1 MPFIEP
7 CDLEDRHLCLFK
19 NMGVLMTVEKM
30 ILDLKTRGFSK
41 ATLQTYEKQLICFA
55 HFIQKDLTE
64 VSIEDTRKYHIY
76 LIDKN
81 LSPKT
86 INLSAAVL
94 RFYFLITLNKP
105 WPQYFIPN
113 MKLKKTIPKVWSPDE
128 VIHLINSEDLL
139 MQKIMLMTC
148 YSLGLRIGELVHLKL
163 PHINKER
170 MMVFINGKG
179 NRERLVI
186 LPETLLCALQYY
198 IDNYKNDK
206 SIWLFPS
213 PTDFTKHFSREYF
226 RKLFYLSK
234 IKANLL
240 KPGGVHTLRHCYATH
255 LLETGVDLRTIQLL
269 LGHSLISTTTIYT
282 HVRQDYAQKIKTPLD
297 SFAAKLNFPKRG
309 V

>member
-1 MPFIEP
+1 
-7 CDLEDRHLCLFK
+7 
-19 NMGVLMTVEKM
+19 MTVEKM
-30 ILDLKTRGFSK
+30 VLDLKSRGFSN
-41 ATLQTYEKQLICFA
+41 ATLLTYQKQLICFSK
-55 HFIQKDLTE
+55 FIQKDLNE
-64 VSIEDTRKYHIY
+64 VSIDDTRIYHLS
-76 LIDKN
+76 LIDKK

-86 INLSAAVL
+86 INLNSAVL
-94 RFYFLITLNKP
+94 RFYFLITLNRQ
-105 WPQYFIPN
+105 WSQYFIPN

-128 VIHLINSEDLL
+128 VLHLINSENLL
-139 MQKIMLMTC
+139 MQKTMLMTC
-148 YSLGLRIGELVHLKL
+148 YSLGLRVGELVNLK
-163 PHINKER
+163 IQNIDRER

-186 LPETLLCALQYY
+186 LPETLLFALQYY

-213 PTDFTKHFSREYF
+213 PTDSAKHFSREYF
-226 RKLFYLSK
+226 RKLFYISK
-234 IKANLL
+234 IKANLI
-240 KPGGVHTLRHCYATH
+240 KPGSVHTLRHCYATH

-282 HVRQDYAQKIKTPLD
+282 HLRHDYAQKIKTPLD